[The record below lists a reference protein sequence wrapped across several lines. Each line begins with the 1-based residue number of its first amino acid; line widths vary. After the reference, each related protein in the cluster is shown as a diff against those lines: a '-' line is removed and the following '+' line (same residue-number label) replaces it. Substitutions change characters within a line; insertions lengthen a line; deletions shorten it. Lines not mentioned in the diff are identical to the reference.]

1 MYTQKLKTDIYLFEV
16 FFLDVNALPKMY
28 ICIITLFQFSK
39 LPQSSTAGHTAED
52 MKANHLQASTGNPSE
67 DIDMTDVDLP
77 ENSNEVNLVTSI
89 ICCFTF
95 PA

>member
-1 MYTQKLKTDIYLFEV
+1 
-16 FFLDVNALPKMY
+16 
-28 ICIITLFQFSK
+28 
-39 LPQSSTAGHTAED
+39 
-52 MKANHLQASTGNPSE
+52 MKGNHVQASTGNPSE

-95 PA
+95 PAWVPN

>member
-1 MYTQKLKTDIYLFEV
+1 MH
-16 FFLDVNALPKMY
+16 FLSCTFVSLLY
-28 ICIITLFQFSK
+28 FSSK
-39 LPQSSTAGHTAED
+39 LPQSSTAGYILED
-52 MKANHLQASTGNPSE
+52 MKANHVQTSTGNPSE